1 MLTPVVLIGIAAGAL
16 VFVGSLVAV
25 FLLLRQ
31 GGSFDRMTQEAVGLP
46 ATLGEQKPLLYD
58 ELLEKSQRLSARPPP
73 LGKDRALEGRR
84 VCVRDFEV
92 SSDVADLFAI
102 SCGQPRGGIFR
113 DLRFDADEMIWRYLP
128 HGPFASLAE
137 FKSFYSAEQP
147 HARHFVVADRES
159 KQAIGMLM
167 LGDHSPRNLRIEL
180 MGVWLAPAFQGTAAL
195 TEVVLLVLTYLFDS
209 GYRRVE
215 WRCDGHNVRARRAAH
230 SLGFTF
236 EGVMRKHRIIKNC
249 NCDTVVF
256 AAINSEWGV
265 VEEHLQHK
273 LRQALQKEE
282 ANAQAE
288 DESDNKKTR

>member
-16 VFVGSLVAV
+16 VFVGSLLAV

-46 ATLGEQKPLLYD
+46 QTLGEQKPLLYD
-58 ELLEKSQRLSARPPP
+58 ELLEKARALSVRPPP
-73 LGKDRALEGRR
+73 LGANRELEGTR
-84 VCVRDFEV
+84 VCVRNFKASE
-92 SSDVADLFAI
+92 DVVDLFAI
-102 SCGQPRGGIFR
+102 SCGQPRSGIFR
-113 DLRFDADEMIWRYLP
+113 DVRFDADEMIWRYLP
-128 HGPFASLAE
+128 HGPFASQAE
-137 FKSFYSAEQP
+137 FKSFYSTEEAD
-147 HARHFVVADRES
+147 ARHFVVTDRES
-159 KQAIGMLM
+159 KQAIGMLT
-167 LGDHSPRNLRIEL
+167 LGEHSPQNLRIEIKD
-180 MGVWLAPAFQGTAAL
+180 VWLAPAFQGTAAL
-195 TEVVLLVLTYLFDS
+195 TEVVLLLLKNLFDS

-273 LRQALQKEE
+273 LRQALQKDE
-282 ANAQAE
+282 ANAPA
-288 DESDNKKTR
+288 DEEPDNKKTR